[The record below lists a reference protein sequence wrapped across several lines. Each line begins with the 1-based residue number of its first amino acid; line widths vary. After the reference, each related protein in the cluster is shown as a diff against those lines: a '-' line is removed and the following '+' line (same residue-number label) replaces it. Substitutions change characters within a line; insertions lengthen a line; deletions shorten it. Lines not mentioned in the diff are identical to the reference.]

1 MGSVILIVSFI
12 APLSATR
19 RSPQK
24 TGRDSDPR
32 TRDDQRM
39 GKAVRERLSE
49 DDAQIL
55 RLESP
60 VIKGHTGKV
69 MIVAPGSDGHAL
81 SIERVR
87 EQVGE
92 RMAAFPRLSQRV
104 EEPRLRLGRPAWV
117 EAPEVDLGWHVA
129 EPDHADPLSD
139 EELRRAVGDLLSER
153 LDHTRPLWRFDAL
166 PLTGERT
173 ALVGR
178 IHHAMA
184 DGVSAIRLIAGL
196 LWDRDDKPASNT
208 NDHSTR
214 SASGS
219 SSSAGAAHPV
229 PAPAAEAREARI
241 LVRLP
246 AALWRELRPG
256 RDTKLDQHIGP
267 AREVAWSSFP
277 LERLKRIEHGA
288 PEHVTVNDVVLAVV
302 AGALR
307 RWLPQAGGIADDL
320 RVQCPVCLH
329 AREEDAAQVGN
340 RDSYMNL
347 DLPISEADPATRLRL
362 INTETSERK
371 LDHDADTLY
380 AFFHALGRFRPL
392 YRGVTRITSGPREF
406 ALSVSNVPGP
416 RERPLVLGH
425 AVEQFSSFAEPAD
438 RHALRVS
445 IVSLGGELAFGLCSD
460 PDAISGLDG
469 LRGALADSIG
479 ELEGAV

>member
-1 MGSVILIVSFI
+1 MT
-12 APLSATR
+12 ATAAGGMI
-19 RSPQK
+19 PTMP
-24 TGRDSDPR
+24 TG
-32 TRDDQRM
+32 
-39 GKAVRERLSE
+39 GREKLTQ

-69 MIVAPGSDGHAL
+69 LIVAPGSGGRAL
-81 SIERVR
+81 SVERLR

-104 EEPRLRLGRPAWV
+104 EEPRFGLGRPAWV
-117 EAPEVDLGWHVA
+117 DAPEVDLAWHVA
-129 EPDHADPLSD
+129 EPHHADPLSD

-153 LDHTRPLWRFDAL
+153 LDHTRPLWRLDAL
-166 PLTGERT
+166 PLTGERV

-196 LWDRDDKPASNT
+196 LWEEDDQPSPASPA
-208 NDHSTR
+208 R
-214 SASGS
+214 PAQ
-219 SSSAGAAHPV
+219 
-229 PAPAAEAREARI
+229 APAAEAREAR
-241 LVRLP
+241 VVVGLP
-246 AALWRELRPG
+246 AALRRELRPG

-267 AREVAWSSFP
+267 AREVAWTSFP

-288 PEHVTVNDVVLAVV
+288 AERVTVNDVVLAVV
-302 AGALR
+302 AGGLR
-307 RWLPQAGGIADDL
+307 RWLPQVGGIADDL

-329 AREEDAAQVGN
+329 AQEEDAGQLGN
-340 RDSYMNL
+340 RDSFMNL
-347 DLPISEADPATRLRL
+347 DLPISEPDPAARLRM

-392 YRGVTRITSGPREF
+392 YRGVTRLTSGPREF

-416 RERPLVLGH
+416 RQRPLILGH

-445 IVSLGGELAFGLCSD
+445 IISLGGELAFGLCSD
-460 PDAISGLDG
+460 PEAITDLDG
-469 LRGALADSIG
+469 LRGALADSIA
-479 ELEGAV
+479 ELEVAV

>member
-1 MGSVILIVSFI
+1 MAG
-12 APLSATR
+12 AT
-19 RSPQK
+19 
-24 TGRDSDPR
+24 
-32 TRDDQRM
+32 
-39 GKAVRERLSE
+39 RERLSQ

-55 RLESP
+55 RLESS

-69 MIVAPGSDGHAL
+69 LVIAPGSDGRAL
-81 SIERVR
+81 SVDRLR
-87 EQVGE
+87 DQVGE

-104 EEPRLRLGRPAWV
+104 REPRLGLGRPAWA
-117 EAPEVDLGWHVA
+117 EDPAVDLAWHVA
-129 EPDHADPLSD
+129 EPDRADPLAD

-153 LDHTRPLWRFDAL
+153 LDHTRPLWRLDAL
-166 PLTGERT
+166 PLTGERM

-196 LWDRDDKPASNT
+196 LWDPDDGPAAAKS
-208 NDHSTR
+208 H
-214 SASGS
+214 ASEKAPVAVS
-219 SSSAGAAHPV
+219 PAGPSR
-229 PAPAAEAREARI
+229 PAPSTAAEAREARI

-246 AALWRELRPG
+246 ATLWRELRPG

-267 AREVAWSSFP
+267 AREVAWTSFP

-288 PEHVTVNDVVLAVV
+288 GEGTTVNDVVLAVV
-302 AGALR
+302 AGGLR

-329 AREEDAAQVGN
+329 AREEDAGLLGN
-340 RDSYMNL
+340 RDSFMNL
-347 DLPISEADPATRLRL
+347 DLPISEADPAARLRL

-371 LDHDADTLY
+371 LDHDADALY

-416 RERPLVLGH
+416 RQRPLILGH

-438 RHALRVS
+438 RHALRIS

-460 PDAISGLDG
+460 PEAISGLDG
-469 LRGALADSIG
+469 LRGALAESIG

>member
-1 MGSVILIVSFI
+1 MCETDVT
-12 APLSATR
+12 AT
-19 RSPQK
+19 PG
-24 TGRDSDPR
+24 GRN
-32 TRDDQRM
+32 DQRM
-39 GKAVRERLSE
+39 GRAIREPLSQ

-55 RLESP
+55 RLESS

-69 MIVAPGSDGHAL
+69 LVIAPGSDGRAL
-81 SIERVR
+81 SVERLR
-87 EQVGE
+87 DQVGE

-104 EEPRLRLGRPAWV
+104 QEPRLGLGRPAWAK
-117 EAPEVDLGWHVA
+117 APEVDLAWHVA
-129 EPDHADPLSD
+129 EPDRADPLAD

-153 LDHTRPLWRFDAL
+153 LDHTRPLWRLDAL
-166 PLTGERT
+166 PLTGERM

-196 LWDRDDKPASNT
+196 LWDPD
-208 NDHSTR
+208 
-214 SASGS
+214 G
-219 SSSAGAAHPV
+219 GAAPATSRPSETAPV
-229 PAPAAEAREARI
+229 AVPPAGPSRPAPSTAAEAREARI

-246 AALWRELRPG
+246 ATLWRELRPG
-256 RDTKLDQHIGP
+256 RDTKLDQHLGP
-267 AREVAWSSFP
+267 AREVAWTSFP

-288 PEHVTVNDVVLAVV
+288 GEGTTVNDVVLAVV
-302 AGALR
+302 AGGLR

-329 AREEDAAQVGN
+329 AREEDAGQLGN
-340 RDSYMNL
+340 RDSFMNL
-347 DLPISEADPATRLRL
+347 DLPISEADPAARLRL

-371 LDHDADTLY
+371 LDHDADALY

-416 RERPLVLGH
+416 RQRPLILGH

-438 RHALRVS
+438 RHALRIS

-460 PDAISGLDG
+460 PEAISGLDG
-469 LRGALADSIG
+469 LRGALAESIG